1 MRPCVI
7 PAPPC
12 RHSRTHPPSFPRKR
26 ESRVGSQ
33 AGGAC
38 FTYTTSLSAGSY
50 AKVSEGGNP
59 GAGAAGSP
67 ARPLMV
73 SRSFLL
79 TLKTVAA
86 EGCAP
91 INRRPQ
97 HTLPP
102 QSRRA
107 ATPPVPSSPCPYR
120 NVCLSIPSADSPRH
134 GGPHAP
140 RENKHLFVYSFQA
153 RPDRFVS

>member
-107 ATPPVPSSPCPYR
+107 ATPLCHPPLAPTGTYALAFLQQTRPGTEVPMPPAKT
-120 NVCLSIPSADSPRH
+120 NIFLSIRS
-134 GGPHAP
+134 
-140 RENKHLFVYSFQA
+140 LFVPGST
-153 RPDRFVS
+153 R